1 MKTLIIGSLL
11 FSTASF
17 AQTIDVNGLK
27 SLLTAR
33 QVSLERVNV
42 GMSKKVVTTAKD
54 GDCGYMTN
62 SVLSVLKV
70 DGDKIIIYKKTRF
83 SPQNSAACRAAGYTA
98 GYDEN
103 IVFFEDKPTLAKNL
117 SDLDASAINIKGIG
131 RAGEVINMTMD
142 KGGEVVAF
150 QYNLTKPFFKHLTSA
165 QGSLFKTVVEDVAD
179 IDVKTVNLKEI
190 ALCDEEFSEA
200 ESCTIID
207 MSDILQ

>member
-11 FSTASF
+11 FSTAGF

-33 QVSLERVNV
+33 QASLERVNA

-54 GDCGYMTN
+54 DDCNYMTN
-62 SVLSVLKV
+62 SILSVLKI

-103 IVFFEDKPTLAKNL
+103 IVFFADKPTLARNL
-117 SDLDASAINIKGIG
+117 SDLDASAVNIKGIG

-142 KGGEVVAF
+142 TGGEIVAF
-150 QYNLTKPFFKHLTSA
+150 QYNLTKPLFKNLTSA
-165 QGSLFKTVVEDVAD
+165 QGSLFKTLVEDVAD
-179 IDVKTVNLKEI
+179 IDVKTVNLKEVL
-190 ALCDEEFSEA
+190 LCDEEFSEA
-200 ESCTIID
+200 TSCTIAD
-207 MSDILQ
+207 MSDLIQ